1 MKKNNILYIGNNLVE
16 KTNYATSMDILS
28 SLLKLEGFT
37 VYKSSSKS
45 NKMLRLLEMCFTII
59 SFRTKFDYVL
69 IDTYST
75 SNFYYAFITSQLCRI
90 FNLRY
95 LPILRGGNLPY
106 RLHHNPTL
114 SSLIFNNSFQ
124 NIAPSGYLKYEFELK
139 GYTTLLIPNV
149 IPITK
154 YNFKNRQKLQPKL
167 LYVRSFAKIYNPTMA
182 IEVLKE
188 LKNTYSKAVLCMV
201 GPDKD
206 GTLKDVKHLI
216 NTYDLQD
223 SVEITGVLS
232 KDEWHK
238 KSEDY
243 DIFIN
248 TTNVDNTP
256 ISVIEAMALGLQVVS
271 TNVGG
276 LPYLIDDN
284 KDGALVDKEQP
295 ILMAKKIIEIIEEN
309 KSSFAKK
316 ARCKVENFDWS
327 VVRRLWLKL
336 LKNDQ

>member
-1 MKKNNILYIGNNLVE
+1 MKKNKILYIGNNLVK

-37 VYKSSSKS
+37 IYKSSSKS
-45 NKMLRLLEMCFTII
+45 NKILRLLEMCFAI
-59 SFRTKFDYVL
+59 FHYRTKVNYVL
-69 IDTYST
+69 IDTFST
-75 SNFYYAFITSQLCRI
+75 SNFYYALLTSQLCRL
-90 FNLRY
+90 FRLKY
-95 LPILRGGNLPY
+95 LPILHGGNLPY
-106 RLHHNPTL
+106 RLKQNPKL

-124 NIAPSGYLKYEFELK
+124 NIAPSGYLKYEFEIK
-139 GYTTLLIPNV
+139 GYKSLLIPNV
-149 IPITK
+149 IPIIK
-154 YNFKNRQKLQPKL
+154 YNFKNRQRLQPKL

-188 LKNTYSKAVLCMV
+188 LQKKYPEAILCMI

-216 NTYDLQD
+216 NTYDLKD

-232 KDEWHK
+232 KSEWHK
-238 KSEDY
+238 KSEEF

-256 ISVIEAMALGLQVVS
+256 ISVIEAMALGLPIVS

-276 LPYLIDDN
+276 MPYLIDNN
-284 KDGALVDKEQP
+284 KDGILVVKEEP
-295 ILMAKKIIEIIEEN
+295 LLMVNEIHKIIEKNNISLTIN
-309 KSSFAKK
+309 
-316 ARCKVENFDWS
+316 ARTKVENYDWS
-327 VVRRLWLKL
+327 VVRNQWLNL
-336 LKNDQ
+336 LK

>member
-1 MKKNNILYIGNNLVE
+1 MKKNKILYIGNNLVK

-37 VYKSSSKS
+37 IYKSSSKS
-45 NKMLRLLEMCFTII
+45 NKIRRLIEMCFAII
-59 SFRTKFDYVL
+59 CYKNKVEYVL
-69 IDTYST
+69 LDTYST
-75 SNFYYAFITSQLCRI
+75 SNFYYALLTSQLCRL
-90 FNLRY
+90 FRLKY
-95 LPILRGGNLPY
+95 LPILHGGNLPY
-106 RLHHNPTL
+106 RLKQNPKL

-124 NIAPSGYLKYEFELK
+124 NVAPSGYLKYEFEIK
-139 GYTTLLIPNV
+139 GYKSLLIPNV
-149 IPITK
+149 IPIIK
-154 YNFKNRQKLQPKL
+154 YNFKNRQRLQPKL

-188 LKNTYSKAVLCMV
+188 LKKIYPEAILCMI

-232 KDEWHK
+232 KSEWHK
-238 KSEDY
+238 KSEEF

-256 ISVIEAMALGLQVVS
+256 ISVIEAMALGLPVVS

-276 LPYLIDDN
+276 LPYLISSN
-284 KDGALVDKEQP
+284 VDGVLVDKEQP
-295 ILMAKKIIEIIEEN
+295 LLMANEIHKIIEKN

-316 ARCKVENFDWS
+316 ARSKVANFDWS
-327 VVRRLWLKL
+327 VVRNQWLKL
-336 LKNDQ
+336 LQ

>member
-1 MKKNNILYIGNNLVE
+1 MKKIKILYIGNNLVE

-37 VYKSSSKS
+37 IYKSSSKS
-45 NKMLRLLEMCFTII
+45 NKILRLLEMCFAI
-59 SFRTKFDYVL
+59 FHYRTKVNYVL
-69 IDTYST
+69 IDTFST
-75 SNFYYAFITSQLCRI
+75 SNFYYALLTSQLCRL
-90 FNLRY
+90 FRLKY
-95 LPILRGGNLPY
+95 LPILHGGNLPY
-106 RLHHNPTL
+106 RLKQNPKL

-124 NIAPSGYLKYEFELK
+124 NVAPSGYLKYEFEIK
-139 GYTTLLIPNV
+139 GYKSLLIPNV
-149 IPITK
+149 IPIIK
-154 YNFKNRQKLQPKL
+154 YNFKNRQRLQPKL

-188 LKNTYSKAVLCMV
+188 LKKIYPEAILCMI

-232 KDEWHK
+232 KSEWHK
-238 KSEDY
+238 KSEEF

-256 ISVIEAMALGLQVVS
+256 ISVIEAMALGLPIVS

-276 LPYLIDDN
+276 MPYLIDNN
-284 KDGALVDKEQP
+284 KDGILVVKEEP
-295 ILMAKKIIEIIEEN
+295 LLMVNEIHKIIEKNNISLTIN
-309 KSSFAKK
+309 
-316 ARCKVENFDWS
+316 ARTKVENYDWN
-327 VVRRLWLKL
+327 VVRNQWLNL
-336 LKNDQ
+336 LK

>member
-1 MKKNNILYIGNNLVE
+1 MKKSKVLYIGNNLVK

-45 NKMLRLLEMCFTII
+45 NKMLRLLEMCFNII

-238 KSEDY
+238 KSEEF

-256 ISVIEAMALGLQVVS
+256 ISVIEAMALGLPVVS

-284 KDGALVDKEQP
+284 KDGVLVDKEQP

-309 KSSFAKK
+309 KSSFAKM

-327 VVRRLWLKL
+327 VVRKQWLKL
-336 LKNDQ
+336 LKNHE

>member
-1 MKKNNILYIGNNLVE
+1 MKKNKILYIGNNLVK

-37 VYKSSSKS
+37 IYKSSSKS
-45 NKMLRLLEMCFTII
+45 NKIRRLIEMCFAII
-59 SFRTKFDYVL
+59 RYKNKVEYVL
-69 IDTYST
+69 LDTYST
-75 SNFYYAFITSQLCRI
+75 SNFYYALLTSQLCRL
-90 FNLRY
+90 FRLKY

-106 RLHHNPTL
+106 RLKQNPKL

-124 NIAPSGYLKYEFELK
+124 NIAPSGYLKYEFEIK

-149 IPITK
+149 IPIANYT
-154 YNFKNRQKLQPKL
+154 FKERKKITPKL
-167 LYVRSFAKIYNPTMA
+167 LYVRAFASIYNPTMA

-188 LKNTYSKAVLCMV
+188 LKKIYPEAILCMI

-206 GTLKDVKHLI
+206 GTLKDVKQLI

-223 SVEITGVLS
+223 SVEITGVLPKKEWHEKS
-232 KDEWHK
+232 KDF
-238 KSEDY
+238 

-256 ISVIEAMALGLQVVS
+256 ISVIEAMALGLPVVS

-276 LPYLIDDN
+276 LPYLISSN
-284 KDGALVDKEQP
+284 VDGVLVDKEQP
-295 ILMAKKIIEIIEEN
+295 ILMANEIHKIIEEN

-316 ARCKVENFDWS
+316 ARSKVANFDWS
-327 VVRRLWLKL
+327 VVRNQWLKL
-336 LKNDQ
+336 LQ

>member
-1 MKKNNILYIGNNLVE
+1 MKKSNILYLGNNLVK

-37 VYKSSSKS
+37 IYKSSSKS
-45 NKMLRLLEMCFTII
+45 NKMLRLLEMCFAVFQ
-59 SFRTKFDYVL
+59 FRTRVNYVL

-75 SNFYYAFITSQLCRI
+75 SNFYYALITSQLCRL
-90 FNLRY
+90 FRLKY
-95 LPILRGGNLPY
+95 LPILHGGNLPY
-106 RLHHNPTL
+106 RLKQNPKL

-124 NIAPSGYLKYEFELK
+124 NIAPSGYLKHEFEVK

-154 YNFKNRQKLQPKL
+154 YNFKNRQKLQPRL

-188 LKNTYSKAVLCMV
+188 LKNTYSKTVLCMV

-206 GTLKDVKHLI
+206 GTLNDVQQLI
-216 NTYDLQD
+216 DRYQLHDN
-223 SVEITGVLS
+223 VEITGVLS
-232 KDEWHK
+232 KSEWHE
-238 KSEDY
+238 KSKDF

-256 ISVIEAMALGLQVVS
+256 ISVIEAMALGLPVVS

-276 LPYLIDDN
+276 LPYLIDND
-284 KDGALVDKEQP
+284 KDGVLVDKEQP
-295 ILMAKKIIEIIEEN
+295 MLMANGIHKIIEEN

-316 ARCKVENFDWS
+316 ARSKVENFDWS
-327 VVRRLWLKL
+327 VVRNQWLKL
-336 LKNDQ
+336 LQ

>member
-1 MKKNNILYIGNNLVE
+1 MKKSNVLYIGNNLVK

-37 VYKSSSKS
+37 IYKSSSKS
-45 NKMLRLLEMCFTII
+45 NKIRRLIEMCFAII
-59 SFRTKFDYVL
+59 RYKNKVEYVL
-69 IDTYST
+69 LDTYST
-75 SNFYYAFITSQLCRI
+75 SNFYYALLTSQLCRL
-90 FNLRY
+90 FRLKY

-106 RLHHNPTL
+106 RLKQNSKL

-124 NIAPSGYLKYEFELK
+124 NIAPSGYLKHEFEVK

-149 IPITK
+149 IPIIK
-154 YNFKNRQKLQPKL
+154 YNFKNRQKLQPRL

-223 SVEITGVLS
+223 SVEITGVLPKKEWHEKS
-232 KDEWHK
+232 KDF
-238 KSEDY
+238 

-256 ISVIEAMALGLQVVS
+256 ISVIEAMALGLPVVS

-276 LPYLIDDN
+276 LPYLISN
-284 KDGALVDKEQP
+284 NIDGVLVDKEQP

-309 KSSFAKK
+309 KSSFVKK
-316 ARCKVENFDWS
+316 ARSKVENFDWS
-327 VVRRLWLKL
+327 VVKNKWLKL
-336 LKNDQ
+336 LQ

>member
-1 MKKNNILYIGNNLVE
+1 MKKSNILYIGNNLVE
-16 KTNYATSMDILS
+16 TTNYATSMDILS

-37 VYKSSSKS
+37 VNKSSSKS
-45 NKMLRLLEMCFTII
+45 NKILRLLEMCFAV
-59 SFRTKFDYVL
+59 FNYRTKVNYVL

-75 SNFYYAFITSQLCRI
+75 SNFYYALLTSQLCRL
-90 FNLRY
+90 FRLKY
-95 LPILRGGNLPY
+95 LPILHGGDLPHRLNL
-106 RLHHNPTL
+106 NPKL

-154 YNFKNRQKLQPKL
+154 YNFKNRLRLLPKL

-188 LKNTYSKAVLCMV
+188 LKKTYSKAVLCMV

-206 GTLKDVKHLI
+206 GTLNDVQLLI
-216 NTYDLQD
+216 DRYELHD

-232 KDEWHK
+232 KSEWHK
-238 KSEDY
+238 KSEEFDV
-243 DIFIN
+243 FIN

-256 ISVIEAMALGLQVVS
+256 VSVIEAMALGLPVVS

-276 LPYLIDDN
+276 MPFLVENN
-284 KDGALVDKEQP
+284 KDGVLVEKNNAVE
-295 ILMAKKIIEIIEEN
+295 MATRIIEILEKNNISLAKNARIKAESFDCNIVKN
-309 KSSFAKK
+309 KW
-316 ARCKVENFDWS
+316 VEI
-327 VVRRLWLKL
+327 LK
-336 LKNDQ
+336 

>member
-1 MKKNNILYIGNNLVE
+1 M
-16 KTNYATSMDILS
+16 
-28 SLLKLEGFT
+28 
-37 VYKSSSKS
+37 
-45 NKMLRLLEMCFTII
+45 
-59 SFRTKFDYVL
+59 
-69 IDTYST
+69 
-75 SNFYYAFITSQLCRI
+75 
-90 FNLRY
+90 
-95 LPILRGGNLPY
+95 
-106 RLHHNPTL
+106 
-114 SSLIFNNSFQ
+114 
-124 NIAPSGYLKYEFELK
+124 KYEFEVK

-154 YNFKNRQKLQPKL
+154 YNFKNRQKLQPRL

-188 LKNTYSKAVLCMV
+188 LKNTYSEAVLCMV

-238 KSEDY
+238 KSEEF

-256 ISVIEAMALGLQVVS
+256 ISVIEAMALGLPVVS

-284 KDGALVDKEQP
+284 KDGVLVDKEQP

-309 KSSFAKK
+309 KSSFAKM

-327 VVRRLWLKL
+327 VVRKQWLKL
-336 LKNDQ
+336 LKNHE

>member
-1 MKKNNILYIGNNLVE
+1 MKKSNILYIGNNLVE

-28 SLLKLEGFT
+28 NLLILEGFT
-37 VYKSSSKS
+37 IHKSSSKS
-45 NKMLRLLEMCFTII
+45 NKILRLLCMIYAI
-59 SFRTKFDYVL
+59 FRYKNKIDYVL

-75 SNFYYAFITSQLCRI
+75 SSFYYALLTSQLCRL
-90 FNLRY
+90 FRLKY
-95 LPILRGGNLPY
+95 LPILHGGNLPH

-154 YNFKNRQKLQPKL
+154 YNFKSRQKLQPKL

-188 LKNTYSKAVLCMV
+188 LKKTYSKAVLCMV

-206 GTLKDVKHLI
+206 GTLNEVQQLI
-216 NTYDLQD
+216 DRYELHD

-232 KDEWHK
+232 KSEWHK
-238 KSEDY
+238 KSEEF

-256 ISVIEAMALGLQVVS
+256 VSVIEAMALGLPIVS

-276 LPYLIDDN
+276 MPFLVENN
-284 KDGALVDKEQP
+284 KDGVLVEKNNAVE
-295 ILMAKKIIEIIEEN
+295 MATRIIEILEKNNISLAKNARIKAESFDCNIVKN
-309 KSSFAKK
+309 KW
-316 ARCKVENFDWS
+316 VEI
-327 VVRRLWLKL
+327 LK
-336 LKNDQ
+336 

>member
-1 MKKNNILYIGNNLVE
+1 MKKSNILYIGNNLVK

-37 VYKSSSKS
+37 VNKSSSKS
-45 NKMLRLLEMCFTII
+45 NKILRLLEMCFAV
-59 SFRTKFDYVL
+59 FDYKTKVNYVL

-75 SNFYYAFITSQLCRI
+75 SSFYYALLTSQLCRL
-90 FNLRY
+90 FRLKY
-95 LPILRGGNLPY
+95 LPILHGGDLPHRLNL
-106 RLHHNPTL
+106 NPKL

-154 YNFKNRQKLQPKL
+154 YNFKNRQKLQPRL

-206 GTLKDVKHLI
+206 GTLNDVQQLI
-216 NTYDLQD
+216 DRYQLHD

-232 KDEWHK
+232 KSEWHK
-238 KSEDY
+238 KSEDF

-256 ISVIEAMALGLQVVS
+256 ISVIEAMALGLPVVS

-284 KDGALVDKEQP
+284 KDGVLVDNEQP
-295 ILMAKKIIEIIEEN
+295 ILMAKKIIKIIEEN

-327 VVRRLWLKL
+327 VVRRQWLKL
-336 LKNDQ
+336 LNNHE

>member
-1 MKKNNILYIGNNLVE
+1 
-16 KTNYATSMDILS
+16 
-28 SLLKLEGFT
+28 
-37 VYKSSSKS
+37 
-45 NKMLRLLEMCFTII
+45 MCFAV
-59 SFRTKFDYVL
+59 FHYRTKVNYVL

-75 SNFYYAFITSQLCRI
+75 SNFYYAFITSQLCRL
-90 FNLRY
+90 FNLHY

-106 RLHHNPTL
+106 RLKQNPKL

-167 LYVRSFAKIYNPTMA
+167 LYVRSFAKIYNPTLA

-188 LKNTYSKAVLCMV
+188 LKEKYPEATLCMI

-206 GTLKDVKHLI
+206 GTLKEVQQLI
-216 NTYDLQD
+216 DKYELHD

-232 KDEWHK
+232 KEEWHK
-238 KSEDY
+238 KSEDF

-256 ISVIEAMALGLQVVS
+256 ISVIEAMALGLPVIS

-284 KDGALVDKEQP
+284 KDGVLVDKEQP
-295 ILMAKKIIEIIEEN
+295 SLMVSQIDKTIKGNNTLLALNARSKI
-309 KSSFAKK
+309 
-316 ARCKVENFDWS
+316 ENFDWS
-327 VVRRLWLKL
+327 IVRNQWLKL
-336 LKNDQ
+336 LKNHE

>member
-1 MKKNNILYIGNNLVE
+1 MKKNKILYIGNNLVK
-16 KTNYATSMDILS
+16 KTNYAISMDILS
-28 SLLKLEGFT
+28 SLLKLEGFAI
-37 VYKSSSKS
+37 YKSSSKS
-45 NKMLRLLEMCFTII
+45 NKILRLLEMYFAI
-59 SFRTKFDYVL
+59 FHYRTKVNYVI

-75 SNFYYAFITSQLCRI
+75 SNFYYALLTSQLCRLFKI
-90 FNLRY
+90 NY
-95 LPILRGGNLPY
+95 LPILHGGNLPY
-106 RLHHNPTL
+106 RLKQNPKL

-124 NIAPSGYLKYEFELK
+124 NIAPSGYLKYEFEIK
-139 GYTTLLIPNV
+139 GYKSLLIPNV
-149 IPITK
+149 IPIANYT
-154 YNFKNRQKLQPKL
+154 FKERKKITPKL
-167 LYVRSFAKIYNPTMA
+167 LYVRAFASIYNPTMA

-188 LKNTYSKAVLCMV
+188 LKKKYSEATLCMI

-232 KDEWHK
+232 KKEWHE
-238 KSEDY
+238 KSKDF

-256 ISVIEAMALGLQVVS
+256 ISVIEAMALGLPVVS

-276 LPYLIDDN
+276 LPYLISN
-284 KDGALVDKEQP
+284 NIDGVLVDKEQP
-295 ILMAKKIIEIIEEN
+295 LLMANEIHKIIEKN

-316 ARCKVENFDWS
+316 ARSKVENFDWS
-327 VVRRLWLKL
+327 VVKNEWLKL
-336 LKNDQ
+336 LQ

>member
-1 MKKNNILYIGNNLVE
+1 MKKNKILYIGNNLVK

-37 VYKSSSKS
+37 IYKSSSKS
-45 NKMLRLLEMCFTII
+45 NKIRRMIEMCFAII
-59 SFRTKFDYVL
+59 RYKNKVEYVL
-69 IDTYST
+69 LDTYST
-75 SNFYYAFITSQLCRI
+75 SNFYYALLTSQLCRL
-90 FNLRY
+90 FKVKY
-95 LPILRGGNLPY
+95 LPILHGGNLPY
-106 RLHHNPTL
+106 RLKQNPKL

-124 NIAPSGYLKYEFELK
+124 NIAPSGYLKYEFEIK
-139 GYTTLLIPNV
+139 GYKSLLIPNV
-149 IPITK
+149 IPIANYT
-154 YNFKNRQKLQPKL
+154 FKERKKITPKL
-167 LYVRSFAKIYNPTMA
+167 LFVRAFASIYNPTMA

-188 LKNTYSKAVLCMV
+188 LKKKYPEATLCMI

-232 KDEWHK
+232 KKEWHE
-238 KSEDY
+238 KSKDF

-256 ISVIEAMALGLQVVS
+256 ISVIEAMALGLPVVS

-276 LPYLIDDN
+276 LPYLISN
-284 KDGALVDKEQP
+284 NIDGVLVDKEQP
-295 ILMAKKIIEIIEEN
+295 LLMADQIHKIIEKN

-316 ARCKVENFDWS
+316 ARSKVENFDWS
-327 VVRRLWLKL
+327 VVKNEWLKL
-336 LKNDQ
+336 LQ

>member
-1 MKKNNILYIGNNLVE
+1 MKKSKVLYIGNNLVK

-28 SLLKLEGFT
+28 DLLISEGFT
-37 VYKSSSKS
+37 IHKSSSKS
-45 NKMLRLLEMCFTII
+45 NKILRLLGMIYAI
-59 SFRTKFDYVL
+59 FRYKNKIDYVL

-75 SNFYYAFITSQLCRI
+75 SNFYYSLFTSQLCRLL
-90 FNLRY
+90 NLHY
-95 LPILRGGNLPY
+95 LPILHGGNLPY
-106 RLHHNPTL
+106 RLHHNPKL

-124 NIAPSGYLKYEFELK
+124 NIAPSGYLKYEFEIK
-139 GYTTLLIPNV
+139 GYKTLLIPNV
-149 IPITK
+149 IPILN
-154 YNFKNRQKLQPKL
+154 YSFKERKKITPKL
-167 LYVRSFAKIYNPTMA
+167 LYVRAFASIYNPTMA

-188 LKNTYSKAVLCMV
+188 LKKIYPEAILCMI

-223 SVEITGVLS
+223 SVEITGVLPKKEWHEKS
-232 KDEWHK
+232 KDF
-238 KSEDY
+238 

-256 ISVIEAMALGLQVVS
+256 ISVIEAMALGLPVVS

-276 LPYLIDDN
+276 LPYLIDND
-284 KDGALVDKEQP
+284 KDGVLVDKEQP
-295 ILMAKKIIEIIEEN
+295 MLMANGIHKIIEEN

-316 ARCKVENFDWS
+316 ARSKVENFDWS
-327 VVRRLWLKL
+327 VVRNQWLKL
-336 LKNDQ
+336 LQ

>member
-1 MKKNNILYIGNNLVE
+1 MKKSNILYLGNNLVK

-37 VYKSSSKS
+37 IYKSSSKS
-45 NKMLRLLEMCFTII
+45 NKMLRLLEMCFAVFQ
-59 SFRTKFDYVL
+59 FRTRVNYVL

-75 SNFYYAFITSQLCRI
+75 SNFYYALITSQLCRL
-90 FNLRY
+90 FRLKY
-95 LPILRGGNLPY
+95 LPILHGGNLPY
-106 RLHHNPTL
+106 RLKQNPKL

-124 NIAPSGYLKYEFELK
+124 NIAPSGYLKHEFELK
-139 GYTTLLIPNV
+139 EYKTLLIPNV
-149 IPITK
+149 IPIAN
-154 YNFKNRQKLQPKL
+154 YIFKERKKITPKL
-167 LYVRSFAKIYNPTMA
+167 LYVRAFAKIYNPTMA

-188 LKNTYSKAVLCMV
+188 LKKTYSEAVLCMV

-206 GTLKDVKHLI
+206 GTLNDVKQLI
-216 NTYDLQD
+216 DRYELHD

-232 KDEWHK
+232 KSEWHK
-238 KSEDY
+238 KSEEF

-248 TTNVDNTP
+248 TTNIDNTP
-256 ISVIEAMALGLQVVS
+256 ISVIEAMALGLPVVS

-284 KDGALVDKEQP
+284 KDGVLVDNEQP
-295 ILMAKKIIEIIEEN
+295 ILMAKKIIKIIEEN

-327 VVRRLWLKL
+327 VVRRQWLKL
-336 LKNDQ
+336 LNNHE